1 MEEGQQRAQLSR
13 TLKPHWVWAIAL
25 GSAVGWGAFVLPV
38 DWLGTAGPLGAVL
51 GFTAGGLLMLIIAV
65 SYGFLIQNFPVSG
78 GEFAYSYLGF
88 GRNQAFVCGW
98 FLTLGY
104 MSIVALNASA
114 LALLAKFVIPGVA
127 ERGLLYTIAGW
138 EVYFG
143 EVAIASI
150 ALIFFAWMN
159 IRGTTLSG
167 RVQFIFCL
175 VLIAGVVLVT
185 LGAFLHPDTSL
196 GNLSPLIAPEV
207 PAWSAILAIVAIA
220 PWAYVGFDNVPQ
232 AAEEFDFSP
241 ARAFRLIVFALV
253 AAALVYSATI
263 FATAVS
269 VPWQELVASE
279 PVWGTGEAMA
289 GLFGGVGIFVLAVA
303 LCMGI
308 FTGLNGF
315 YISSSRLL
323 FAMGRARILPDVF
336 SKLHPRYNTPYAGI
350 IFTCIATLIA
360 PWFGREALLWIVDMS
375 AVGVTI
381 AYFYTCF
388 VAFKLFRWS
397 ADDSP
402 SLQAGNLEGEV
413 SPVKKT
419 LALLG
424 ALSGL
429 SFLGLLLIPGAP
441 GFLGPQSWIALIV
454 WILLGAAFYL
464 SGAREYRQIPKADLD
479 YLIFGK
485 KPEEIEAEA
494 TESGVPEE
502 RTTTR

>member
-1 MEEGQQRAQLSR
+1 MEEQRAQLSR

-25 GSAVGWGAFVLPV
+25 GSAIGWGAFVLPV
-38 DWLGTAGPLGAVL
+38 DWMSTAGPLGAMI
-51 GFTAGGLLMLIIAV
+51 GFTIGGLLMLVIAV
-65 SYGFLIQNFPVSG
+65 SYGLLIQNFPVSG

-88 GRNQAFVCGW
+88 GRDQAFVCGW

-114 LALLAKFVIPGVA
+114 FALLARFVIPGIA
-127 ERGLLYTIAGW
+127 ERGLMYTIAGW

-143 EVAIASI
+143 EVVIASI
-150 ALIFFAWMN
+150 AILAFAWLN
-159 IRGTTLSG
+159 IRGATLSG
-167 RVQFIFCL
+167 RMQFIFCL
-175 VLIAGVVLVT
+175 VLIAGVVLMAI
-185 LGAFLHPDTSL
+185 GALLHPETSVS
-196 GNLSPLIAPEV
+196 NATPLIKPGV
-207 PAWSAILAIVAIA
+207 PAIAAILAIVAIA

-232 AAEEFDFSP
+232 AAEEFDFSA
-241 ARAFRLIVFALV
+241 ARAFGLIVFALI

-269 VPWQELVASE
+269 VPWQDLVAAE
-279 PVWGTGEAMA
+279 YAWGTGEAVA
-289 GLFGGVGIFVLAVA
+289 GLFGGVGIFVLAIA

-323 FAMGRARILPDVF
+323 FAMGRARILPDIF
-336 SKLHPRYNTPYAGI
+336 SRLHSRHNTPYAGI
-350 IFTCIATLIA
+350 VFTCAVTLIA
-360 PWFGREALLWIVDMS
+360 PWFGREALLWIVNMS

-388 VAFKLFRWS
+388 VAYRLFRWS
-397 ADDSP
+397 AEDS
-402 SLQAGNLEGEV
+402 SSIQAENIQGAV
-413 SPVKKT
+413 SPVKKV
-419 LALLG
+419 LSLLG

-441 GFLGPQSWIALIV
+441 GFMGPQSLIALVV
-454 WILLGAAFYL
+454 WILLGVVFYL
-464 SGAREYRQIPKADLD
+464 SRVRGYRQIPKGELD

-485 KPEEIEAEA
+485 RAEDIEAGDSPAEKQEA
-494 TESGVPEE
+494 G
-502 RTTTR
+502 R

>member
-1 MEEGQQRAQLSR
+1 MQEERNQERAQLTR

-38 DWLGTAGPLGAVL
+38 DWMAAAGPLGAMI
-51 GFTAGGLLMLIIAV
+51 GFGIGGLLMLVIAV
-65 SYGFLIQNFPVSG
+65 SYGFMIQNFPVSG

-114 LALLAKFVIPGVA
+114 LALLGKFIIPGVA
-127 ERGLLYTIAGW
+127 ERGLMYTVAGW

-150 ALIFFAWMN
+150 ALIAFAWMN
-159 IRGTTLSG
+159 IRGATLSG
-167 RVQFIFCL
+167 RLQFVFCIILVIGVAL
-175 VLIAGVVLVT
+175 VLI
-185 LGAFLHPDTSL
+185 GALLHPDTSFS
-196 GNLSPLIAPEV
+196 NVTPLITPEV
-207 PAWSAILAIVAIA
+207 PAITAILAIVAIA

-232 AAEEFDFSP
+232 AAEEFDFAP
-241 ARAFRLIVFALV
+241 AKAFMLIVFALI
-253 AAALVYSATI
+253 ASALVYSATI
-263 FATAVS
+263 FATALS
-269 VPWQELVASE
+269 VPWQDLVASE
-279 PVWGTGEAMA
+279 PVWGTGEAVA

-315 YISSSRLL
+315 YLSSSRLM
-323 FAMGRARILPDVF
+323 FAMGRAKILPNVF
-336 SKLHPRYNTPYAGI
+336 SKLHQTHGTPYAGI
-350 IFTCIATLIA
+350 IFTCAATLIA

-388 VAFKLFRWS
+388 SAFKLFRWS
-397 ADDSP
+397 ADGS
-402 SLQAGNLEGEV
+402 SESGALEGVV
-413 SPVKKT
+413 SPIKK
-419 LALLG
+419 LLSLLG
-424 ALSGL
+424 AISGL

-441 GFLGPQSWIALIV
+441 GFLGTPSWIALGV
-454 WILLGAAFYL
+454 WVALGIIFYISR
-464 SGAREYRQIPKADLD
+464 SGEYRNIPKADLD
-479 YLIFGK
+479 YLIFGE
-485 KPEEIEAEA
+485 KPEDVAAKVEEEQAE
-494 TESGVPEE
+494 TIV
-502 RTTTR
+502 